1 MFSWNTISF
10 ALAGI
15 LFLQSIGFSSAQSV
29 DNSDKEYDAQVQEDM
44 RWVTGNEWFAR
55 IEKSVDKNLFDT
67 KDAKLARK
75 TAKDYIESLK
85 PYDSHWKWN
94 NP

>member
-1 MFSWNTISF
+1 MFSRNTISF

-44 RWVTGNEWFAR
+44 R
-55 IEKSVDKNLFDT
+55 
-67 KDAKLARK
+67 
-75 TAKDYIESLK
+75 
-85 PYDSHWKWN
+85 
-94 NP
+94 